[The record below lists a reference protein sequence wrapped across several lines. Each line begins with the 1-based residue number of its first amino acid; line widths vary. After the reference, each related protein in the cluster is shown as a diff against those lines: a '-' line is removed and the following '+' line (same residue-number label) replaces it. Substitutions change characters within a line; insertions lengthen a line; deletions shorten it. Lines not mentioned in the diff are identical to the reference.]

1 MTSIFSLT
9 RVTFYQFVVYNE
21 YIDFIKS
28 KVMNKLI
35 DDFENI
41 DFIRDFERT
50 FGSLLLLAVKPHQER
65 CKDVHFSFRDFL
77 SVIAR

>member
-1 MTSIFSLT
+1 
-9 RVTFYQFVVYNE
+9 
-21 YIDFIKS
+21 
-28 KVMNKLI
+28 MNKLI

-41 DFIRDFERT
+41 DFIRDFERI